1 MRSTLEPKALA
12 GAWQWPIR
20 EGVDT
25 KVEPM
30 QPTFM
35 IMMGMIL
42 NQANLAW
49 YESTDIECW
58 ADPYP
63 VGSRNIAWELNL
75 TVTGCWR
82 KAAFKFKYPKKPT
95 HSRAS
100 AHSVAT
106 TAPNWCWWC
115 SWKTWS
121 NMPRAS
127 YSRPSLFI
135 FIALKLDLEL
145 FARGKKGRI
154 KWRSISLSL
163 QHFQMLSSVSAVQL
177 QEWVMFSRV
186 SWSLD

>member
-1 MRSTLEPKALA
+1 MTNQRRSGHKSGADATNLHDGDDPKPS
-12 GAWQWPIR
+12 QWCH
-20 EGVDT
+20 
-25 KVEPM
+25 
-30 QPTFM
+30 
-35 IMMGMIL
+35 
-42 NQANLAW
+42 LAW

-127 YSRPSLFI
+127 YSWPSLFI

-177 QEWVMFSRV
+177 RLLQ
-186 SWSLD
+186 LL

>member
-1 MRSTLEPKALA
+1 MTNQRRSGHKSGAYATNLHDHDGHDPKPS
-12 GAWQWPIR
+12 QWCH
-20 EGVDT
+20 
-25 KVEPM
+25 
-30 QPTFM
+30 F
-35 IMMGMIL
+35 
-42 NQANLAW
+42 AW
-49 YESTDIECW
+49 YESTDIQCW

-163 QHFQMLSSVSAVQL
+163 QHFQMLSSVSAVRLRLQL
-177 QEWVMFSRV
+177 S
-186 SWSLD
+186 